1 MLSKKNV
8 KCALRVKLKFLC
20 PSEAGLGFEFS
31 GLLGNLFCDN
41 CVNGVI
47 LLAMRVLE
55 VEGR

>member
-20 PSEAGLGFEFS
+20 PSGNGLGFVFFFLRENK
-31 GLLGNLFCDN
+31 LCDN

>member
-1 MLSKKNV
+1 MLSKKTV

-20 PSEAGLGFEFS
+20 PSEAGLGFEFFF
-31 GLLGNLFCDN
+31 LRENKVCDN